1 MLRVT
6 EQPIN
11 LLSLKYIH
19 IKNKNKILNLKT
31 EFYWKSE
38 PWTLV
43 SLISQRA
50 FKDSSKNM
58 AHLLKINIP

>member
-19 IKNKNKILNLKT
+19 IKNKNKILKLKT

-50 FKDSSKNM
+50 FPNNFED
-58 AHLLKINIP
+58 